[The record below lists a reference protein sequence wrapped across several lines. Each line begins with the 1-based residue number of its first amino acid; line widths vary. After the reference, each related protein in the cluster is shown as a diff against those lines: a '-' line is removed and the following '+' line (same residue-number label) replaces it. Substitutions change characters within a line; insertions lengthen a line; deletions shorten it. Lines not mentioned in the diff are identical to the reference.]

1 MMRFVIRFAVLVACA
16 LGAGAGA
23 AHAAGSEGPRWACWY
38 AAHDLT
44 VRCLLVLPP
53 ATEHAER
60 RADVENAIDPRL
72 SGLVRQIWGSP
83 EQLAGRHISIPL
95 WNVPYEMS
103 FARELAES
111 VMCGIRSD
119 CAVMFDAN
127 ADGRAALRA
136 AALAAQVAESEVL
149 AAAVAEGLTVTLA
162 AAEPAPVA
170 AEQTPPRKSR
180 RWRWADSE
188 AAS

>member
-1 MMRFVIRFAVLVACA
+1 MLRIVVRFAVLVALA

-23 AHAAGSEGPRWACWY
+23 MSAAGSEGPRWACWY

-44 VRCLLVLPP
+44 VRCLLVQPP
-53 ATEHAER
+53 AAGHAAR
-60 RADVENAIDPRL
+60 RAAVDKAIDPRL
-72 SGLVRQIWGSP
+72 SRLVRQIWGNP

-111 VMCGIRSD
+111 VMCGRRKD
-119 CAVMFDAN
+119 CSVMFDAN
-127 ADGRAALRA
+127 PDGRAALRA
-136 AALAAQVAESEVL
+136 AALAADVEESEVL
-149 AAAVAEGLTVTLA
+149 AAAEVEGLIVTLTSD
-162 AAEPAPVA
+162 EPAPV

-180 RWRWADSE
+180 RWRWADIE
-188 AAS
+188 TDG